1 MNRFLP
7 SFRLLDV
14 ARRLLAQQP
23 EPPRRVSLSDM
34 LEIWGPILVYLYG
47 LIPVVALIGVLL
59 KPPSG
64 RLSTVELFALGF
76 IAVGLV
82 IGWTML
88 TMRRGLQSGVTAV
101 GEVVATGNSGRTKV
115 LVKGRE
121 IEKVDILRITRQLQ
135 VGDRITVLMNES
147 QEKILLMLE
156 AVKT

>member
-1 MNRFLP
+1 M
-7 SFRLLDV
+7 

-59 KPPSG
+59 KRPSG
-64 RLSTVELFALGF
+64 RLFTVELFALAF
-76 IAVGLV
+76 VAVGLV
-82 IGWTML
+82 IGWAML
-88 TMRRGLQSGVTAV
+88 TMRRALQSGVTTA
-101 GEVVATGNSGRTKV
+101 GEVVATGTSGRTKV
-115 LVKGRE
+115 RVNGRE
-121 IEKVDILRITRQLQ
+121 IEKVDTLRITRQLQ